1 MKLQSMSTFTLNK
14 WNYAGIDDSV
24 KLKNCAKYARFLKQS
39 LKMSMF
45 VPMDH
50 KGNILQPDAI
60 LYGGP
65 TGWCHIYKTA
75 LEKVLFKGFE
85 VKDYYAEYTGEDEM
99 IYIDEEF
106 CEDMT
111 IEKFLTTI
119 ISEIELTESA
129 LKQIGIDE

>member
-1 MKLQSMSTFTLNK
+1 MKLQKMTDFVITANEK
-14 WNYAGIDDSV
+14 IDAV
-24 KLKNCAKYARFLKQS
+24 LECNEAILKYAEFLKQP

-45 VPMDH
+45 IPMDS
-50 KGNILQPDAI
+50 KGNILEPDAV

-65 TGWCHIYKTA
+65 TGWGEIYKTA

-111 IEKFLTTI
+111 IESFLNTI
-119 ISEIELTESA
+119 ISELELTESA